1 VDKTIAPITKE
12 LSKLRGN
19 KIFNK
24 EGDSVSLSDPIANM
38 LTVIRNANMVKKE
51 KVDIPASKLKMEII
65 KIFKNEG
72 YIKNFKLIEENRKS
86 YIRVYLKY
94 TPGGESVI
102 HNLQRVSKPGLR
114 VYKKKHELP
123 RIYNGFGTSIIS
135 TSKGVLTDK
144 KAREQQVGGEVLC
157 YIW

>member
-1 VDKTIAPITKE
+1 
-12 LSKLRGN
+12 
-19 KIFNK
+19 
-24 EGDSVSLSDPIANM
+24 M
-38 LTVIRNANMVKKE
+38 LTVLRNANRGKKE

-72 YIKNFKLIEENRKS
+72 YIKNFKLIDDDRRS

-94 TPGGESVI
+94 TPKGESVI
-102 HNLQRVSKPGLR
+102 HDLQRASKPGLR
-114 VYKKKHELP
+114 MYRRKHELP
-123 RIYNGFGTSIIS
+123 RIFNGYGTSIIS

-144 KAREQQVGGEVLC
+144 KAREQNVGGEILC

>member
-1 VDKTIAPITKE
+1 M
-12 LSKLRGN
+12 
-19 KIFNK
+19 
-24 EGDSVSLSDPIANM
+24 SLSDPISDM
-38 LTVIRNANMVKKE
+38 LTVLRNANRAKKE

-72 YIKNFKLIEENRKS
+72 YVKNFKIIEEGNRS
-86 YIRVYLKY
+86 YIRIYLKY
-94 TPGGESVI
+94 TPAGDGII
-102 HNLQRVSKPGLR
+102 HNLRRVSKPGLR
-114 VYKKKHELP
+114 VYKRKNELP

-144 KAREQQVGGEVLC
+144 KAREQNVGGEVIC

>member
-1 VDKTIAPITKE
+1 
-12 LSKLRGN
+12 
-19 KIFNK
+19 
-24 EGDSVSLSDPIANM
+24 VSQSDPIADM
-38 LTVIRNANMVKKE
+38 LTVIRNANRGKME

-72 YIKNFKLIEENRKS
+72 YIKNFKLIDDDSKS

-94 TPGGESVI
+94 TPRGESVI
-102 HNLQRVSKPGLR
+102 HDLQRASKPGLR
-114 VYKKKHELP
+114 IYRRRTDLP
-123 RIYNGFGTSIIS
+123 RIYNGFGTSIVS

-144 KAREQQVGGEVLC
+144 KAREQNVGGEILC

>member
-1 VDKTIAPITKE
+1 M
-12 LSKLRGN
+12 SQ
-19 KIFNK
+19 
-24 EGDSVSLSDPIANM
+24 SDPIADM
-38 LTVIRNANMVKKE
+38 LTVLRNANRGKKE

-72 YIKNFKLIEENRKS
+72 YIKNFKLIDDDRRS

-94 TPGGESVI
+94 TPKGESVI
-102 HNLQRVSKPGLR
+102 HDLQRASKPGLR
-114 VYKKKHELP
+114 MYRRKHELP
-123 RIYNGFGTSIIS
+123 RIFNGYGTSIVS

-144 KAREQQVGGEVLC
+144 KAREQNVGGEILC